1 MSRRKTFKILP
12 RHTAKGDC
20 VKFIEKAIKRQVDKH
35 KSLVGERSIEK
46 KKSKGDAVQDEE
58 L

>member
-20 VKFIEKAIKRQVDKH
+20 VRVFEKAIKRQVDKR
-35 KSLVGERSIEK
+35 KSLIREKPIEN
-46 KKSKGDAVQDEE
+46 KKSKENE
-58 L
+58 YEN